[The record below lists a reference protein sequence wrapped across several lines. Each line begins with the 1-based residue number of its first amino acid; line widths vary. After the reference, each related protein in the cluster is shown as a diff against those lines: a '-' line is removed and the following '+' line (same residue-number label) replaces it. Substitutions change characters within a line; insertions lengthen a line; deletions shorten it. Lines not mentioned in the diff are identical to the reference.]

1 MTTYNL
7 SPTLAGLALEK
18 KSQKIPQRDQFLC
31 IQCSKI
37 CAPLETAVFTILP
50 PKRALA
56 ALSQRDAHHD
66 KRGPG
71 VAGRLHQDGRSMDSS
86 GRGRAHQG
94 YCHQVGRIRTAVNGM
109 VTARVAASGAAASPS
124 TSGHIR
130 SDRVPQRK
138 RRLVVAE
145 GAAAAQVIT
154 EGRLQM
160 GRSQH

>member
-66 KRGPG
+66 GRGSG
-71 VAGRLHQDGRSMDSS
+71 VAGRPHRDDRSMDSS
-86 GRGRAHQG
+86 GTGRAHQG
-94 YCHQVGRIRTAVNGM
+94 YCNQVGRTRTAVDGM
-109 VTARVAASGAAASPS
+109 TTARVAASGATASPS

-138 RRLVVAE
+138 RRLAVAA
-145 GAAAAQVIT
+145 GAAAAQAIT